1 MEKTVMSLMK
11 KPYEEVFVYDN
22 IGVMYADDIDTFVV
36 TCTTEGKDTEKLE
49 EYFANRS
56 YESDTKT
63 IEIPLLFGEEISI
76 QMNQLV
82 LRSGWYVHKNSI
94 DLKNLRLGVDFELI
108 VMLDKIG
115 IKIPIFYKNCVVMD
129 TPYKNHNKFKDC
141 YYYE

>member
-1 MEKTVMSLMK
+1 MSLMK

-22 IGVMYADDIDTFVV
+22 IGVMYADDIDNFIV
-36 TCTTEGKDTEKLE
+36 TCTTQGKDTEKLE

-56 YESDTKT
+56 YESDAKT

-82 LRSGWYVHKNSI
+82 WRSGWYVHKNSI

-115 IKIPIFYKNCVVMD
+115 IKIPIFYKNCIIAD

-141 YYYE
+141 YYE